1 MTASRSMTM
10 TRRFL
15 HTLAVGVLTLLPV
28 GVASAAPDVVRLA
41 DQTGAEVDYAAIWV
55 AENQGYFKDENITI
69 DRRLYANGPAGLLD
83 FASGAI
89 DAEMAAI
96 VPFMQF
102 AARGGDFKLVM
113 SLTKGNAPL
122 VGPKEYK
129 SYKDLNGKRIG
140 TPGLGT
146 IHDAVVNYVE
156 QTQGLKFQHV
166 FGKVTDIAVM
176 IDKGEVDAFV
186 GWEPASAIAVMQ
198 NPKLHYIEQL
208 PPIPNAESL
217 SLIFQPKIAK
227 ENPDLIVRFLRAALR
242 GMDYIKAH
250 PKEEIAAIIAKKMND
265 PKAAPVAL
273 AAMGSVDV
281 VSPRLDMPSTKI
293 LLETIARQG
302 KIPAEYGKDPEG
314 WVKKYL
320 DYTYLDKAQASL
332 KK

>member
-1 MTASRSMTM
+1 MKMSRRSL
-10 TRRFL
+10 RY
-15 HTLAVGVLTLLPV
+15 LALGLLTLLPI
-28 GVASAAPDVVRLA
+28 AATPALAAPDVVRLA

-55 AENQGYFKDENITI
+55 AESQGYFKDENITI

-102 AARGGDFKLVM
+102 AARGGDFKLVL

-122 VGPKEYK
+122 VGPKQYK

-156 QTQGLKFQHV
+156 QSQGLKFQHV

-176 IDKGEVDAFV
+176 IEKGEVDAFV